1 MEYVGYYNGEIGPLS
16 EMKIPMLDRSIF
28 FGDSCYEMAN
38 FENGRAFVLHDH
50 IKRFYNSCE
59 ILGIDFRMTK
69 EELVSEIQKVID
81 ANELK
86 EGFLYWQASRGTMM
100 RSFAYGDKKPAA
112 NLIMYTSPGSL
123 LPQTKTFSLKSY
135 EDIRFLRCNIKTT
148 NLIPAVLYSQE
159 SYENGCEESILHRG
173 ERVTECAH
181 SNVIILKDGV
191 LKAPPKDNLILPG
204 VTMSNTLVLAEKNG
218 IPVEIAP
225 FTMDELRDADEV
237 IITSTGVPCI
247 QGTKLDGNPIGG
259 KDEKTLKHLQKLY
272 MDFYYDNVGRTEL
285 LDEAHYAQ

>member
-16 EMKIPMLDRSIF
+16 EMKIPMLDRSVF

-38 FENGRAFVLHDH
+38 FHNKRAFVLHDH
-50 IKRFYNSCE
+50 INRFYNSCK
-59 ILGIDFRMTK
+59 ILGIDFQLTR
-69 EELVSEIQKVID
+69 EELVEEIQKCID
-81 ANELK
+81 ANEL
-86 EGFLYWQASRGTMM
+86 EIGLLYWQASRGTMM

-112 NLIMYTSPGSL
+112 NLIMYTAPGAL
-123 LPQTKTFSLKSY
+123 LPQTKTYSLKSY
-135 EDIRFLRCNIKTT
+135 EDIRFLRCNVKTT

-173 ERVTECAH
+173 ERVTECGH

-204 VTMSNTLVLAEKNG
+204 VTMSNILVLAEKNG
-218 IPVEIAP
+218 IPVKVAP

-247 QGTKLDGNPIGG
+247 QGTMLDGRPVGG
-259 KDEKTLKHLQKLY
+259 RDEKTLKHLQKIY
-272 MDFYYDNVGRTEL
+272 MDFYYENVDRAEL